1 MTEDN
6 KKSLELPKNWL
17 KTKLED
23 VALWGSGGTP
33 SRKREDYFKGNIPWI
48 KTGELGQK
56 YIRDTEEKIT
66 EEAVKNSSAKI
77 FPKGSVAIA
86 MYGATIGKTSILA
99 IDSSSNQACAIA
111 QPIKQILFNEYFYYY
126 ILAQIRKFIELGK
139 GGAQPN
145 ISQTILKDYFIS
157 LPPLNEQ
164 SRIVDKIEELFSDLD
179 NGIDSLKKA
188 QQQLKVYRQ
197 AVLKC
202 AFEGK
207 LTAQWREEQKRLG
220 KLESAEVLLAQI
232 KAERERRY
240 QQELEDWKT
249 AIALWEANGKEGK
262 KPGMPSD
269 LKDFRDLTH
278 ADTADLP
285 PLPKDWF
292 YIRAEEI
299 SDFITKGTTP
309 QKGELFDLKGD
320 IPFIK
325 VYNLTH
331 QGNLDFSINPT
342 FVDNETH
349 RKFLARSKVF
359 PGDVLMNI
367 VGPPLGKISLVP
379 DLFNE
384 WNINQAIVRF
394 RMIDC
399 LSNKYFKYYLLSQVT
414 IERISS
420 RAKSTVGQFNLT
432 LEICRDA
439 EVPICSF
446 AEQNQI
452 VEELESRLSICD
464 RLESEIETN
473 LKKAEA
479 LRQSIL
485 KQAFEGKLVPQDPND
500 EPASV
505 LLERIRAERE
515 AQKNGKPAKSIDRV
529 KL

>member
-1 MTEDN
+1 MTGSAGQLRVS
-6 KKSLELPKNWL
+6 KSFFAEV
-17 KTKLED
+17 E
-23 VALWGSGGTP
+23 
-33 SRKREDYFKGNIPWI
+33 IP
-48 KTGELGQK
+48 
-56 YIRDTEEKIT
+56 
-66 EEAVKNSSAKI
+66 
-77 FPKGSVAIA
+77 
-86 MYGATIGKTSILA
+86 
-99 IDSSSNQACAIA
+99 
-111 QPIKQILFNEYFYYY
+111 
-126 ILAQIRKFIELGK
+126 
-139 GGAQPN
+139 
-145 ISQTILKDYFIS
+145 
-157 LPPLNEQ
+157 LPPLAEQ
-164 SRIVDKIEELFSDLD
+164 QRIVDKIEELFSDLD
-179 NGIDSLKKA
+179 NGIDSLKIA

-197 AVLKC
+197 AVLKW

-262 KPGMPSD
+262 RPGKPSNF
-269 LKDFRDLTH
+269 KDFRDLTH
-278 ADTADLP
+278 ADTAALP

-309 QKGELFDLKGD
+309 QKGKLFDLKGD

-349 RKFLARSKVF
+349 RKFLARSKVL

-394 RMIDC
+394 RVIDC

-420 RAKSTVGQFNLT
+420 RAKATVGQFNLT

-464 RLESEIETN
+464 RLEAEIETN

-505 LLERIRAERE
+505 LLERIKAERE
-515 AQKNGKPAKSIDRV
+515 AQKNGKAAKSIDKV